1 MIGSLDEPFMRKQA
15 KAKDSLKH
23 ELMRA
28 KVVEVR
34 QRGYIKPGNVT
45 SGTHYFCVDKGT
57 SDIRMVYN
65 GTSCGLNACLHAPH
79 YGLLSVKHTL
89 RSLMSGYY
97 QCDLDVGEQF
107 LNFKLHEALCQ
118 LSRVDVRE
126 VRSRDPE
133 DGPWEDSRPENWE
146 RWERNWMGLRDSPY
160 RSLQWQARLKLEV
173 YGDCR
178 ALANPFHWDRVV
190 FNLPGS
196 KGYRADLPWVMKIR
210 WDSKLAAE
218 VFVYVDDGRSPR
230 TRARRMP

>member
-1 MIGSLDEPFMRKQA
+1 MIGSLDKPFMRKQA

-107 LNFKLHEALCQ
+107 LNFKLHEALRQ
-118 LSRVDVRE
+118 LSGVDVRE

-133 DGPWEDSRPENWE
+133 DGQWEDSRPGNWE

-173 YGDCR
+173 YGDRR
-178 ALANPFHWDRVV
+178 ALWSSIYQGRKGTGPIYR
-190 FNLPGS
+190 GS
-196 KGYRADLPWVMKIR
+196 
-210 WDSKLAAE
+210 
-218 VFVYVDDGRSPR
+218 
-230 TRARRMP
+230 